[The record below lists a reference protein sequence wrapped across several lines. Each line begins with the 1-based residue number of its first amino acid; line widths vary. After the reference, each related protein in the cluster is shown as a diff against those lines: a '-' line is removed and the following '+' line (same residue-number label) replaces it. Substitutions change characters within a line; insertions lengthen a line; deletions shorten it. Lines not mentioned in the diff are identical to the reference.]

1 MIAVLI
7 MDLPP
12 EYNTEVTLIKLDDK
26 FKFKNTVELLRLQ
39 EQRLKINVSESSSV
53 NSIQNA
59 TKERKYPPCDVCGKF
74 GHSSQR
80 GYLKDGR
87 QGTGRGGR

>member
-12 EYNTEVTLIKLDDK
+12 EYNTKVMLIKLDNK
-26 FKFKNTVELLRLQ
+26 FKFKNAVELLRLQ
-39 EQRLKINVSESSSV
+39 EQHLKINVSKSSSV
-53 NSIQNA
+53 NSVQNV

-80 GYLKDGR
+80 CYLKDSR
-87 QGTGRGGR
+87 RGVGGGQ